1 MSQKVNA
8 VINLIPGHKVITRT
22 GINTDI
28 DIASVPEDLCGTS
41 GAHAGFA
48 TSAEVVT
55 VVSSSADD
63 ASEGTGAITVKITG
77 LNSSWEEQS
86 ETITLNGTTSVDSTN
101 TYLRVYGFEVLT
113 AGSGGVTAGAITIAQ
128 KVTTANIFL
137 VIAAGLN
144 KEYSSQYTIPKG
156 KTGYVVQVWGKVR
169 KGTSATVDGFILYR
183 TNNGPIQQI
192 LPFAFS
198 NAMPLDRHLYGGI
211 VLPEKTDILVRA
223 SLTSADNVE
232 AVAGYSLILVDNLN

>member
-1 MSQKVNA
+1 M
-8 VINLIPGHKVITRT
+8 
-22 GINTDI
+22 
-28 DIASVPEDLCGTS
+28 PEDLCGTS

-55 VVSSSADD
+55 VVSSSAND
-63 ASEGTGAITVKITG
+63 ASAGTGARTVKITG

-169 KGTSATVDGFILYR
+169 KGTSSTVDGFVLYR
-183 TNNGPIQQI
+183 TNNGLYSKYFHSHLAMLCHLIDICTVGLSCLRKQISWFVHPLHQQTM
-192 LPFAFS
+192 S
-198 NAMPLDRHLYGGI
+198 RQWQGI
-211 VLPEKTDILVRA
+211 H
-223 SLTSADNVE
+223 
-232 AVAGYSLILVDNLN
+232 